1 MILQDAKK
9 MIVDDALALF
19 LHERADE
26 TKAEHKTCEPKLAEK
41 CDNDDDKV
49 RLLAR

>member
-1 MILQDAKK
+1 

-19 LHERADE
+19 LNERSGE
-26 TKAEHKTCEPKLAEK
+26 TKAAHKTCEPRLAEK
-41 CDNDDDKV
+41 CDNEYDKV